1 MDKDTEVHIY
11 NVILLSHKKWK
22 FAICINMDGLRQN
35 YVNWSKSEKE
45 RYYMII
51 LNVESKKY
59 NKLVNITKKAD
70 SQKTTSGH
78 QGQGRGNIGMTD

>member
-1 MDKDTEVHIY
+1 
-11 NVILLSHKKWK
+11 
-22 FAICINMDGLRQN
+22 
-35 YVNWSKSEKE
+35 
-45 RYYMII
+45 MII

-70 SQKTTSGH
+70 SQIQKTTSGH